1 MKENPAV
8 TKKTLNQKKSM
19 KNNNHKINKFNNDKR
34 NQNKAKSLIENK
46 PNSHRTNLK
55 IKVRTSNSLHW
66 IILRSVVWFK
76 EKLKLKLKKI
86 IKTSTRMNITMKK
99 MIAMKQLK

>member
-1 MKENPAV
+1 MKENQAV
-8 TKKTLNQKKSM
+8 AQQNLNQKKSM

-66 IILRSVVWFK
+66 IILRSVVWLK
-76 EKLKLKLKKI
+76 DQLQLKLNKN
-86 IKTSTRMNITMKK
+86 IKTKTNITMMK
-99 MIAMKQLK
+99 MIAMNQLK